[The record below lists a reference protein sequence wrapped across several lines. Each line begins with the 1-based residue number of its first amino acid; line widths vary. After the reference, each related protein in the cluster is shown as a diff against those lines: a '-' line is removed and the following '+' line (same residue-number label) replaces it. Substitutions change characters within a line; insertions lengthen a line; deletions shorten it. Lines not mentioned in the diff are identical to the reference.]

1 MSTNVKTWTNNST
14 RLRLPWT
21 ILQWRSMIFLNF
33 SNTIVVYPI
42 FHSISWLLGRRV
54 CHTMNCIFYCF
65 FHNSLHPLECWSLPI
80 QQLFLSTRT
89 PIVDNANT
97 CTQERKEKQRT
108 KGMSIRLFMKF
119 STTKTQAT
127 QATQATETQPNP
139 TPKLNPTEPNSTQPN
154 YTNPQ
159 NTYHGA

>member
-1 MSTNVKTWTNNST
+1 
-14 RLRLPWT
+14 
-21 ILQWRSMIFLNF
+21 
-33 SNTIVVYPI
+33 
-42 FHSISWLLGRRV
+42 
-54 CHTMNCIFYCF
+54 MNCIFYCF

-127 QATQATETQPNP
+127 QATQATE
-139 TPKLNPTEPNSTQPN
+139 LNPTQPTN
-154 YTNPQ
+154 NLPWCIKFNQPYTVSYQTSIPQ
-159 NTYHGA
+159 LFRQLSDQTMPRVKIPFILFTTVFVFPK